1 MESHRNLY
9 LELAAEHRL
18 KAETVVE
25 PGARETMLRL
35 AENYEAAADA
45 IEIYPEAES

>member
-9 LELAAEHRL
+9 LQLAAEHRL
-18 KAETVVE
+18 RAETTGE
-25 PGARETMLRL
+25 SDTRATLLKL

-45 IEIYPEAES
+45 IGTYPEAEP